1 MRSKKVKMGLVGV
14 GHPVAEPGWKVHSS
28 IPSIAWSRYFPQIKQ
43 NPAAELVAVCDRH
56 KERARKAVEANFA
69 KEYYV
74 DYEKMLE
81 RADIDAVIITTP
93 HATHATMA
101 TEALKAGKHIL
112 VEKPLAASFAEADRI
127 VKESKKAKRKLM
139 ALPAPSPCME
149 SFTKAK
155 ELVNSGYLGKIC
167 FAKSRLA
174 HAGPG
179 HAKWYYQKGGGAAV
193 DLGIYPVTKITGLL
207 GPAKRVQAFFS
218 TAIPER
224 VIAGEKIKVEVE
236 DNVLISL
243 DFGEGTLASVEANYL
258 TILEMEKG
266 SHSEI
271 YGTKGVVFLDRRD
284 QNLSVYSRTELYAG
298 TEAWIEKTFPA
309 KEYRVVD
316 SFVDSIIHDKTP
328 PYTGEQQRHI
338 IEILEAATESAKSG
352 KSIKLNSTFSEDK
365 TETS

>member
-1 MRSKKVKMGLVGV
+1 MCPKIIRMGLVGV
-14 GHPVAEPGWKVHSS
+14 GHAEAEQGWIVHSA
-28 IPSIAWSRYFPQIKQ
+28 IPSIAWSRYFPQVKQ
-43 NPAAELVAVCDRH
+43 NPSAELVAVCDRH
-56 KERARKAVEANFA
+56 EERAKKAVEANFA
-69 KEYYV
+69 KEYYL

-81 RADIDAVIITTP
+81 RADIEAVIITTP
-93 HATHATMA
+93 HMTHAAMA
-101 TEALKAGKHIL
+101 IEALKAGKHVL
-112 VEKPLAASFAEADRI
+112 VEKPLASSFAEADRI
-127 VKESKKAKRKLM
+127 VKEAKRAKTKLM

-149 SFTKAK
+149 SFNKVK
-155 ELVNSGYLGKIC
+155 ELVDGEYLGKIC

-174 HAGPG
+174 HSGPG

-193 DLGIYPVTKITGLL
+193 DLGIYPITKITGLL
-207 GPAKRVQAFFS
+207 GPAKKVQAFFG

-224 VIAGEKIKVEVE
+224 VSAGEKIKVEVE

-243 DFGEGTLASVEANYL
+243 DFGEGALASVEANYV

-284 QNLSVYSRTELYAG
+284 QNLSFYSRIELYAG
-298 TEAWIEKTFPA
+298 MEGWIEKTFPA

-316 SFVDSIIHDKTP
+316 SFVDSIIHDKKP

-338 IEILEAATESAKSG
+338 IEILEAAKESAENG
-352 KSIKLNSTFSEDK
+352 KSIKLNSTF
-365 TETS
+365 